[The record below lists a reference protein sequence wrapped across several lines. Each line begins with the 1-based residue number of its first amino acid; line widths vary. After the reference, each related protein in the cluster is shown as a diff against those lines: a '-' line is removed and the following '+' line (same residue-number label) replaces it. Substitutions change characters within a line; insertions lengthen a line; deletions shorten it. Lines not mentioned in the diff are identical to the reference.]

1 MISDEDIKQIFFYCD
16 HRDPNGSYADG
27 VDILEFGK
35 KLSAFVAA
43 QAAREE
49 RVKCIEFVNS
59 LNTEVGKALAEKR
72 G

>member
-35 KLSAFVAA
+35 KVAA
-43 QAAREE
+43 VAEVQGMKAERE
-49 RVKCIEFVNS
+49 KCVTFIAQTNPE
-59 LNTEVGKALAEKR
+59 LAESLKNLFI
-72 G
+72 